1 MRNLQVNEAFGVGD
15 AAPSGGVTQI
25 ETVAVSNYNGLNF
38 TVQHRF
44 SHGLQIQANYTWSHA
59 LDEIS
64 NGGFNQ
70 FIANGT
76 NSGRLGSFQ
85 NPISNNLRQYNYG

>member
-1 MRNLQVNEAFGVGD
+1 MPDSRF
-15 AAPSGGVTQI
+15 GGVTQI